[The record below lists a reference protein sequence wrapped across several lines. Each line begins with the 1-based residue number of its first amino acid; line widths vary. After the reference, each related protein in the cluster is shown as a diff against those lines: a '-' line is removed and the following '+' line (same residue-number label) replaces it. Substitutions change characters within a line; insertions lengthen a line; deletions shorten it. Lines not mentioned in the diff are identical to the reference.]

1 MEWDRAII
9 FSLTMI
15 FMLWAGIFFQG
26 NKVQAAELAPV
37 EVTILQKELTVSE
50 GEALIIVP
58 LLEQSVGIHSYQWYK
73 DGVELEGHTEKILEI
88 VSAALQD
95 AGEYK
100 LVVTTT
106 VGSESVQAE
115 SETCMVTVS
124 EAEENS
130 DSKENFDPMGSS
142 DPEGSSGLE
151 ASDTQPEGSSE
162 SPGLSDPSKEDA
174 SGEMESTEAISTS
187 VESGKN
193 EEDGSLLNQSAGNNG
208 VLVVML
214 ILILGMGAF
223 GIAFFVNK
231 SRSEYLEE

>member
-1 MEWDRAII
+1 MKQDRAII
-9 FSLTMI
+9 ISLTMI
-15 FMLWAGIFFQG
+15 FMLWAGIFFAGIQ
-26 NKVQAAELAPV
+26 VQAEELTPV

-73 DGVELEGHTEKILEI
+73 DGVELEGHTERILEI

-115 SETCMVTVS
+115 SDTCMVTVLES
-124 EAEENS
+124 L
-130 DSKENFDPMGSS
+130 
-142 DPEGSSGLE
+142 DPEGSAGAE
-151 ASDTQPEGSSE
+151 ASDIQQEETSE
-162 SPGLSDPSKEDA
+162 SPGLSDSSEEMED

-187 VESGKN
+187 VGSGKN
-193 EEDGSLLNQSAGNNG
+193 GEDESILNQSAGNNG

-223 GIAFFVNK
+223 GIAFFINK

>member
-1 MEWDRAII
+1 MERDRAII

-124 EAEENS
+124 
-130 DSKENFDPMGSS
+130 
-142 DPEGSSGLE
+142 
-151 ASDTQPEGSSE
+151 
-162 SPGLSDPSKEDA
+162 
-174 SGEMESTEAISTS
+174 
-187 VESGKN
+187 
-193 EEDGSLLNQSAGNNG
+193 
-208 VLVVML
+208 
-214 ILILGMGAF
+214 
-223 GIAFFVNK
+223 
-231 SRSEYLEE
+231 

>member
-1 MEWDRAII
+1 MKQDRAII
-9 FSLTMI
+9 ISLTMI
-15 FMLWAGIFFQG
+15 FMLWAGIFFAGIQ
-26 NKVQAAELAPV
+26 VQAEELTPV

-73 DGVELEGHTEKILEI
+73 DGVELEGHTERILEI

-115 SETCMVTVS
+115 SDTCMVTVLES
-124 EAEENS
+124 L
-130 DSKENFDPMGSS
+130 
-142 DPEGSSGLE
+142 DPEGSAGAE
-151 ASDTQPEGSSE
+151 ASDIQQEETSE
-162 SPGLSDPSKEDA
+162 SPGLSDSSEEMED

-187 VESGKN
+187 VGSGKN
-193 EEDGSLLNQSAGNNG
+193 GEDESILNRSAGNNG

-223 GIAFFVNK
+223 GIAFFINK